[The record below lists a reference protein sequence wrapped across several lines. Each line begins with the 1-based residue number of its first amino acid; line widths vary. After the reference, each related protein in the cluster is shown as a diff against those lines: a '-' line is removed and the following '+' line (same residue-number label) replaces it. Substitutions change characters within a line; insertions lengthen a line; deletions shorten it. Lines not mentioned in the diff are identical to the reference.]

1 VPDPVVSTADAELKA
16 HIERALSS
24 NYEVDREIGRGG
36 MGIVYR
42 AKDRRL
48 KRVVA
53 IKILPPELAFRSEI
67 RSRFLRE
74 AETAAQLSHPNIVP
88 IYSVDERDGLVYFVM
103 AMVEGENLAKRMHEQ
118 GPMDVAE
125 VRRVLRG
132 VADALAYAHA
142 RNVIHRDIKPDNIL
156 LDVQGRPLVTDFGIA
171 RAISEGA
178 DSRLTATG
186 MAIGTPA
193 YMSPEQSAGEREVD
207 GRTDLYALGVVGY
220 QMLAGELPFTA
231 SSTPA
236 MLVKHISE
244 RPVPVDQKREGIP
257 SDLAQAV
264 MILLEKDPNNRF
276 PSAQGLVSTLDTGT
290 IPDRPSRT
298 DGTGAPPSGRPSGL
312 VGRYEERYEPQPST
326 RSSVPNVAMPT
337 PDELARWNAQPV
349 SEFRKKLAPYIIVN
363 AVIAILAIFT
373 GVDLLGLTAFWS
385 VYIAFKY
392 AKLWSDGYDWRDVFK
407 QPRDRLFFDV
417 VAETADDVTAL
428 WDGKKRAQVRER
440 ARLKRLG
447 GGAPPL
453 FGDSGER
460 RLPSGAQS
468 GTSTAEVEAATGP
481 HAATVRE
488 AAADRAEIARLVDSM
503 PRRERELIP
512 DLLPS
517 ANALYD
523 KIRTLA
529 IALAELDR
537 SASPGAVAVLEA
549 QIGELEAQANPF
561 DRAASDDRVKRLA
574 YLKRQ
579 RRAAL
584 DIDTRRDRA
593 AERLRTCAA
602 ALTTMRYD
610 VLKLRTGA
618 GTAEHVTLLAERAL
632 SLARDVDGVVAA
644 VSEVNRV
651 GSTDERR
658 GTGVRS

>member
-1 VPDPVVSTADAELKA
+1 VPDPVVSTADSELKA

-103 AMVEGENLAKRMHEQ
+103 AVVEGENLAKRMHDQ

-244 RPVPVDQKREGIP
+244 RPVPVDQKRDGIP

-276 PSAQGLVSTLDTGT
+276 PSAQALVSALDTGT
-290 IPDRPSRT
+290 MPDRPSRVET
-298 DGTGAPPSGRPSGL
+298 TGAPSTGRSSGL
-312 VGRYEERYEPQPST
+312 AGRYEAQPSSRT
-326 RSSVPNVAMPT
+326 PLPDVAMPT

-349 SEFRKKLAPYIIVN
+349 GEFRKKLAPYIIVN
-363 AVIAILAIFT
+363 AVILILTIFT
-373 GVDLLGLTAFWS
+373 GVDLIGLTAFWS

-417 VAETADDVTAL
+417 VAESADDVTAL

-440 ARLKRLG
+440 ARRKRLG

-460 RLPSGAQS
+460 RLPAGAQS

-529 IALAELDR
+529 IALAELER

-549 QIGELEAQANPF
+549 QISELEAQANPF
-561 DRAASDDRVKRLA
+561 DRAASDERVKRLA

-584 DIDTRRDRA
+584 DIETRRDRA

-651 GSTDERR
+651 GSTGERR
-658 GTGVRS
+658 GTGARS

>member
-1 VPDPVVSTADAELKA
+1 VPDPVVSTADSELKA

-53 IKILPPELAFRSEI
+53 IKLLPPELAFRSEI

-103 AMVEGENLAKRMHEQ
+103 AMVEGENLAKRMHDQ
-118 GPMDVAE
+118 GPMDVDE

-244 RPVPVDQKREGIP
+244 RPVPVDRKREGIP
-257 SDLAQAV
+257 SDLARSV
-264 MILLEKDPNNRF
+264 MMMLEKDPSNRF
-276 PSAQGLVSTLDTGT
+276 ATAQELVTTLDTGT
-290 IPDRPSRT
+290 VPDRPSRA
-298 DGTGAPPSGRPSGL
+298 DGTGALVAGRETGSGA
-312 VGRYEERYEPQPST
+312 RYEPQSSL
-326 RSSVPNVAMPT
+326 RSPVPDVAMPT

-417 VAETADDVTAL
+417 VAESADDVTAL

-453 FGDSGER
+453 FGESVER
-460 RLPSGAQS
+460 RLPAGAPA
-468 GTSTAEVEAATGP
+468 GTRTGEVEAASGP

-517 ANALYD
+517 ATALYD
-523 KIRTLA
+523 KIRALA
-529 IALAELDR
+529 IVLAELER
-537 SASPGAVAVLEA
+537 SATPGAAAVLEA
-549 QIGELEAQANPF
+549 QIAELEAQANPF
-561 DRAASDDRVKRLA
+561 DRPASEDRVKRLA

-579 RRAAL
+579 RRAAT
-584 DIDTRRDRA
+584 DIESRRDRA

-644 VSEVNRV
+644 VDEVNRV
-651 GSTDERR
+651 GATGERR
-658 GTGVRS
+658 GTRARS